1 VAGLVEHGKRFA
13 QAPAWWQSRCFGPEK
28 TRGAVA
34 RSLGS
39 DLSLEAASF
48 EIAEH

>member
-1 VAGLVEHGKRFA
+1 MTCL
-13 QAPAWWQSRCFGPEK
+13 GPEK

-39 DLSLEAASF
+39 DLSLEAASY